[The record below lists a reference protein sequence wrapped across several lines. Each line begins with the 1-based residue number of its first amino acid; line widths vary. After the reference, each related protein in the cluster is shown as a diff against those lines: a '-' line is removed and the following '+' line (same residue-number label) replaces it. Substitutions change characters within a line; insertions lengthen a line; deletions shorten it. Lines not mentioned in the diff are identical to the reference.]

1 MNSNFFKSFADIS
14 SNLDLRQFWIVFSK
28 YKKDLLLIPILF
40 SLISIFISI
49 NIEKKYLSTATVV
62 IKPDNNKNIGNIE
75 EAYFSRPDSMSRINN
90 QIAVFQSNE
99 VIESILKNEEIIP
112 QVNKILEDQHN
123 KLNSMQKIFIK
134 KIFFDKVNVKSY
146 LKENFEVTNLPRSD
160 ILELSFASENPQVAE
175 IFLRSLLDT
184 YQKYEID
191 TKVIIT
197 SYANSKI
204 TERLTELS
212 DQLDVSQS
220 HLLKYEIDNNLINLA
235 NTKANKITEITE
247 ISKNIQDLKKS
258 LIFMKSIYT
267 LNHLKVIGAEELL
280 SLNLQR
286 LEQVNNELSYI
297 QEKEVGL
304 LKLQREHESIKKI
317 YDTFIQRV
325 KETNETRNLQVSN
338 IQIIQEPNA
347 PLYPISPNIIKNII
361 LSYLFSFFIL
371 YILIFYREINRATI
385 KDPLSI
391 EAFELPLLGM
401 MPNVPLIRK
410 GFHLLQMYLEDS
422 KSRFSDSVRSLKTS
436 LEANFEKNKS
446 YLITSGNPEE
456 GKTTVAFNLAL
467 ALEKQNKVLLIE
479 SDIRRPSV
487 AKSYY
492 RLRGTVHGFTDI
504 ITGEA
509 TFEKAINIV
518 PGTNLHMITSGS
530 KRYDFTDL
538 VSVEQLK
545 KFIRICTD
553 EYDYV
558 IIDSPPIIPVS
569 DTLIIT
575 QATDY
580 TMYVVR
586 SEKTKIISVTE
597 GLRKLMSVGIKVSG
611 FIINDIDYSKN
622 SFYARYYEGDYSSYY

>member
-1 MNSNFFKSFADIS
+1 MNSKFFKSFSDIS
-14 SNLDLRQFWIVFSK
+14 SNLDLRQFWIVFLK

-40 SLISIFISI
+40 AILSIFISF
-49 NIEKKYLSTATVV
+49 NIEKKYLSTATIV

-75 EAYFSRPDSMSRINN
+75 EAYISKSDSISRINN
-90 QIAVFQSNE
+90 QIGIFQSNE
-99 VIESILKNEEIIP
+99 VIESLLKNEEIIS
-112 QVNKILEDQHN
+112 QVNKILEEHHN

-134 KIFFDKVNVKSY
+134 KKSFDKVSIKNY
-146 LKENFEVTNLPRSD
+146 LKENFEVINLPRSD
-160 ILELSFASENPQVAE
+160 ILELSFVSENPQVAE
-175 IFLRSLLDT
+175 IFLRNLIDT

-197 SYANSKI
+197 SYANNKI
-204 TERLTELS
+204 TERLKELS
-212 DQLDVSQS
+212 DQLDISQS
-220 HLLKYEIDNNLINLA
+220 SLLKYEIDNNLINLES
-235 NTKANKITEITE
+235 TKMNKIAEITE

-258 LIFMKSIYT
+258 LIYMQGIYT
-267 LNHLKVIGAEELL
+267 SNHLKVISAEELL
-280 SLNLQR
+280 NLNLQR
-286 LEQVNNELSYI
+286 LEKVNNELSYI

-304 LKLQREHESIKKI
+304 LKLHREHESVKKI

-325 KETNETRNLQVSN
+325 KETNEAKNLQVSN

-347 PLYPISPNIIKNII
+347 SAHPISPNMIKNII
-361 LSYLFSFFIL
+361 LSYLFTFSIL

-391 EAFELPLLGM
+391 EAFETPLLGM
-401 MPNVPLIRK
+401 MPNVPLVKK
-410 GFHLLQMYLEDS
+410 GFHLLQMYIEDS
-422 KSRFSDSVRSLKTS
+422 KSRFSDSIRSLKTS
-436 LEANFEKNKS
+436 VEANFKKNRS

-467 ALEKQNKVLLIE
+467 SLERQNKVLLIE

-492 RLRGTVHGFTDI
+492 RFRGTVHGLTDI
-504 ITGEA
+504 ITGA
-509 TFEKAINIV
+509 VSFEKAINVV
-518 PGTNLHMITSGS
+518 PGTNLHMITSGT
-530 KRYDFTDL
+530 KRYDFSDL
-538 VSVEQLK
+538 VSVVQLR
-545 KFIRICTD
+545 KFMDICTA

-586 SEKTKIISVTE
+586 SEKTKIISVAE
-597 GLRKLMSVGIKVSG
+597 GLRKLISVGTKVSG
-611 FIINDIDYSKN
+611 FIINDVDFSKN
-622 SFYARYYEGDYSSYY
+622 SFYARYYDGDYSAYY